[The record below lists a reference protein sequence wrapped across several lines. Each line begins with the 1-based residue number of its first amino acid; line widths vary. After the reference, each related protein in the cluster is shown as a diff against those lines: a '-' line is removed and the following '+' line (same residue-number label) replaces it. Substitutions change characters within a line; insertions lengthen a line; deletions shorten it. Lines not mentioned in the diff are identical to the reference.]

1 MNWRRGLPKSGFPG
15 SGLFE
20 GRSLNSSDDQSLTAP
35 APSNGRYPLVAEVQF
50 EHPAVVLR
58 VTRGDRLHAA
68 EVVGK
73 TAVLILFLVLGLSVA
88 VGPDLVLEQGER
100 AVDARVR

>member
-1 MNWRRGLPKSGFPG
+1 
-15 SGLFE
+15 
-20 GRSLNSSDDQSLTAP
+20 
-35 APSNGRYPLVAEVQF
+35 
-50 EHPAVVLR
+50 